1 MSTVHRDPW
10 RASIAHLLC
19 AEPIPCPTTWP
30 AARTR
35 RVLAADDDRADR
47 ATGTSPAE
55 REVLGLLGPRSMTP
69 AELAE
74 ALDVR
79 AGTLYTRTS
88 RMQAKGL
95 IVRDGARWSA
105 AAAELAPRPSAFT
118 APNA

>member
-1 MSTVHRDPW
+1 MEHTQHRDPW
-10 RASIAHLLC
+10 PEAIALLFGVQP
-19 AEPIPCPTTWP
+19 APPQAWP
-30 AARTR
+30 PAHTR
-35 RVLAADDDRADR
+35 RVLAADDDRADG

-95 IVRDGARWSA
+95 IVRYGAQWSA
-105 AAAELAPRPSAFT
+105 APGTLA
-118 APNA
+118 NA

>member
-1 MSTVHRDPW
+1 MEHTQHRDPW
-10 RASIAHLLC
+10 PEAIALLFGVQP
-19 AEPIPCPTTWP
+19 APPQAWP
-30 AARTR
+30 PARTR
-35 RVLAADDDRADR
+35 RILAADDDRADC

-95 IVRDGARWSA
+95 IVRVGAQW
-105 AAAELAPRPSAFT
+105 AAAELVCAAVPA
-118 APNA
+118 AA